1 MSGLA
6 RIVVGIIRYCELS
19 TETQNKDFELD
30 WIFAQY
36 EDGMSVAAIAK
47 ELGKSE
53 SYIYA
58 HMKQRPKKY
67 EDVKKI
73 REQIYNRIIRRVRG
87 VADKITL
94 EYVESLSNII
104 TDPDANEDNKAKAFC
119 DMDKVLR
126 IAKQYSDRVL
136 LAEGK
141 ATENLGLGG
150 VQPFEV
156 IITKTYEVAEK
167 PDDPST
173 SPRQAEDE

>member
-1 MSGLA
+1 MDQTSSGLA
-6 RIVVGIIRYCELS
+6 RVLAGNVRNRELS

-30 WIFAQY
+30 WIYAQY
-36 EDGMSVAAIAK
+36 EDGLSVATIAK

-58 HMKQRPKKY
+58 HMKQRPQEY

-94 EYVESLSNII
+94 EYVESLSKII
-104 TDPDANEDNKAKAFC
+104 TDPDADEKQKAKAF
-119 DMDKVLR
+119 DEMDKVLR

-141 ATENLGLGG
+141 ATENIGMGG
-150 VQPFEV
+150 MPFKV
-156 IITKTYEVAEK
+156 IITKTYEKETT
-167 PDDPST
+167 DDT
-173 SPRQAEDE
+173 D